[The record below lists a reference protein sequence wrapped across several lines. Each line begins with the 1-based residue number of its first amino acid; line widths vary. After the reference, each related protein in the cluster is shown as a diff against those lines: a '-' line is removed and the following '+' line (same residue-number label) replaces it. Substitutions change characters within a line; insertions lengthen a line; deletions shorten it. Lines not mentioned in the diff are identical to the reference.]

1 MIRRTNSGITFAFP
15 RTPNSNTSL
24 SKTGHLGDGTFH
36 EGVNGLMQ
44 REDRAEVIQ
53 KLLFYQIPGGSG
65 NCVASSL
72 VYSSTGIL
80 IDSENLL
87 INSMVLLT
95 TGRRTE
101 MGLSLIKQPDEADKY
116 SFLLAFWGLCAK
128 IDFESE
134 KYRKTFGGQR
144 FLISAIGNIANPPLF
159 DGHIEVL
166 EADKDDWRSIHG
178 PILNVGCVNL
188 RKGLLFHTKIFLD
201 VKK

>member
-1 MIRRTNSGITFAFP
+1 M
-15 RTPNSNTSL
+15 
-24 SKTGHLGDGTFH
+24 FH

-44 REDRAEVIQ
+44 REDRDDVIQ
-53 KLLFYQIPGGSG
+53 NLLFYQIPGGSG
-65 NCVASSL
+65 NAVIASL

-87 INSMVLLT
+87 INAMVLLT

-101 MGLSLIKQPDEADKY
+101 MGLSLIRQPDEEDRY
-116 SFLLAFWGLCAK
+116 SFLEAFWGVLAN

-144 FLISAIGNIANPPLF
+144 FLISAVANIANPPLF

-166 EADKDDWRSIHG
+166 EAGKDDWRRIDG
-178 PILNVGCVNL
+178 PFLNVGVVNL
-188 RKGLLFHTKIFLD
+188 RNGLLFTGPGGLKMATSETHKVI
-201 VKK
+201 

>member
-1 MIRRTNSGITFAFP
+1 M
-15 RTPNSNTSL
+15 
-24 SKTGHLGDGTFH
+24 FH

-44 REDRAEVIQ
+44 REDRSEVIQ

-87 INSMVLLT
+87 INAMVLLT

-116 SFLLAFWGLCAK
+116 SFLLAFWGLYAK

-144 FLISAIGNIANPPLF
+144 FLVSAVANIANPPLF

-166 EADKDDWRSIHG
+166 EAEKDDWRRIDG
-178 PILNVGCVNL
+178 PILNVGAVNL
-188 RKGLLFHTKIFLD
+188 RNRLLFYIHVQDLRFFRIVFFSKSKSVQNF
-201 VKK
+201 

>member
-1 MIRRTNSGITFAFP
+1 
-15 RTPNSNTSL
+15 
-24 SKTGHLGDGTFH
+24 
-36 EGVNGLMQ
+36 MQ
-44 REDRAEVIQ
+44 RKDRDEVIQ

-101 MGLSLIKQPDEADKY
+101 MGLSVIKQPNELDKY

-159 DGHIEVL
+159 EGHIEVL
-166 EADKDDWRSIHG
+166 EAEKDDWRRIDG

-188 RKGLLFHTKIFLD
+188 RKGLLFLIQVILD
-201 VKK
+201 VQKWP

>member
-1 MIRRTNSGITFAFP
+1 
-15 RTPNSNTSL
+15 
-24 SKTGHLGDGTFH
+24 
-36 EGVNGLMQ
+36 MQ

-65 NCVASSL
+65 NCVAASL

-80 IDSENLL
+80 IDIENLL
-87 INSMVLLT
+87 INAMVLLT

-101 MGLSLIKQPDEADKY
+101 MGLSLIQQPEESDKY
-116 SFLLAFWGLCAK
+116 SFLLAFWGFYAK

-144 FLISAIGNIANPPLF
+144 FLVSAVVNIANPPLF

-166 EADKDDWRSIHG
+166 EAEKDEWRKIDG
-178 PILNVGCVNL
+178 PILNVGAVNL
-188 RKGLLFHTKIFLD
+188 RNGLLFYRLEFPKVTTNETHKVI
-201 VKK
+201 

>member
-1 MIRRTNSGITFAFP
+1 MDLCSAKIVLKLYRNYSFIKFLA
-15 RTPNSNTSL
+15 
-24 SKTGHLGDGTFH
+24 
-36 EGVNGLMQ
+36 GV
-44 REDRAEVIQ
+44 AIA
-53 KLLFYQIPGGSG
+53 LLP
-65 NCVASSL
+65 CVAASL

-87 INSMVLLT
+87 INAMVLLT

-116 SFLLAFWGLCAK
+116 SFLLAFWGVYAK

-144 FLISAIGNIANPPLF
+144 FLVSAVANIANPPLF

-166 EADKDDWRSIHG
+166 EAEKDDWRRIDG
-178 PILNVGCVNL
+178 PILNVGAVNL
-188 RKGLLFHTKIFLD
+188 RNRLLFYIQIHDLKSFRIVFS
-201 VKK
+201 KSIQK